1 MFPHILNLL
10 VKKKKNIVTLNYRYM
25 YSKNGRKLQQL
36 SEVAN
41 LKRVRMNKLTY
52 LM

>member
-1 MFPHILNLL
+1 MFPHILNVL
-10 VKKKKNIVTLNYRYM
+10 VQLYVALNYRYI
-25 YSKNGRKLQQL
+25 SKNGRALQQL

-41 LKRVRMNKLTY
+41 LRRVRMNKLTY